1 MGFKDYI
8 KKKQRER
15 KERQRVE
22 EADSKK
28 INDLLDNFEIP
39 DFDLFFEKVLGSRP
53 KTEYEYDDR
62 LEKDVPKPISRK
74 DYLDFI
80 YEKIDNNETSYKQL
94 RDFAIRKK
102 FVPPRFFD
110 VDSDVIGNTNEF
122 SNIINSIRKEFV
134 PEKIRGEEHF
144 EAQLTI
150 FLKSKFPNMEVERQ
164 VIIKKGDKL
173 DIVMDKKY
181 VFELKVPK
189 SRTILRDLSA
199 QIEEYIEQF
208 SNLCVVIADTSGE
221 ELSDGRILDVT
232 QDIEEYADKYK
243 QKFKIETLIF
253 DAKITRK

>member
-1 MGFKDYI
+1 MGLKDYI

-15 KERQRVE
+15 AERERAE
-22 EADSKK
+22 ESDSKK
-28 INDLLDNFEIP
+28 MSDLLDKFEIP
-39 DFDLFFEKVLGSRP
+39 DFDEFFKRVLGSRP
-53 KTEYEYDDR
+53 KIEYEYDDR
-62 LEKDVPKPISRK
+62 LEKDVPKPTSRR

-80 YEKIDNNETSYKQL
+80 HDKISDNEISYRQL
-94 RDFAIRKK
+94 KDFAIRDN
-102 FVPPRFFD
+102 VVSPSFFGE
-110 VDSDVIGNTNEF
+110 DSDIVGDTNEF
-122 SNIINSIRKEFV
+122 SNVINSIRKEFT
-134 PEKIRGEEHF
+134 PEKIRNEEHF

-150 FLKSKFPNMEVERQ
+150 FLKSKFPNMKVERQ
-164 VIIKKGDKL
+164 VVIKKGDKL
-173 DIVMDKKY
+173 DIVMDEKY

-208 SNLCVVIADTSGE
+208 PNLCVVIADTSGE